1 MKKLILAAVG
11 CLSLSACATV
21 TRGSS
26 DAWEVS
32 SDPGGARVETTNGH
46 FCEATPC
53 AIRMKRKSQFVA
65 TVTKPGYEPAKI
77 TVTHKTAGAGAAGVA
92 GNVLVGGVIG
102 LGVDAF
108 SGASQDLVP
117 NPAFVKLEP
126 IKTAQPATGTTPAPA
141 EKAAAPAPAPA
152 PAATP
157 AASPTPAGN

>member
-1 MKKLILAAVG
+1 MKKLLLAAIG
-11 CLSLSACATV
+11 CLSLSACATI

-46 FCEATPC
+46 YCEATPC

-102 LGVDAF
+102 LGVDAI
-108 SGASQDLVP
+108 SGASQDLTP

-126 IKTAQPATGTTPAPA
+126 ARTAQDGAA
-141 EKAAAPAPAPA
+141 KSAAAPAAQP
-152 PAATP
+152 
-157 AASPTPAGN
+157 